1 MTKSS
6 LIPVEGHPNFAR
18 DKNTGAIINTD
29 SSAYASYHQRNAQK
43 RMERLEIDQMKNDI
57 SDMKGMLAKIMEKL

>member
-29 SSAYASYHQRNAQK
+29 SSAYASYHQRQSQK
-43 RMERLEIDQMKNDI
+43 KMEKQEIDQMKTDI
-57 SDMKGMLAKIMEKL
+57 ADMKVMLVKIMEKL